1 MRHTRALSLAALTVL
16 LVACG
21 GGGPGA
27 SQSSTD
33 TEQSTAAEPSTEASV
48 DAGASATPGGGNGG
62 DVEAVAE
69 ALIPPNSTEVSKT
82 VAEGISFIIYES
94 TDSIESLQS
103 HYEGAIPAAGM
114 QIISTSTAGGNVSI
128 VFAEDEGSTFGGA
141 VSIFPSS
148 TGGGGSGVQV
158 TVGES
163 N

>member
-1 MRHTRALSLAALTVL
+1 MLLTRALSLAVL
-16 LVACG
+16 MVLVVAC

-27 SQSSTD
+27 SQSSAD
-33 TEQSTAAEPSTEASV
+33 SEQSTAADPSTAASE
-48 DAGASATPGGGNGG
+48 DAGASATPASGNGG
-62 DVEAVAE
+62 DVEGVAE

-82 VAEGISFIIYES
+82 VAEGVSFIIYES

-128 VFAEDEGSTFGGA
+128 VFAEDTGSTFGGA

-148 TGGGGSGVQV
+148 SGTGGSGVQV
-158 TVGES
+158 TVGDS